1 MRGAC
6 KKFATGDSLS
16 PIDRGDGNV
25 MAKLGDVCTIVS
37 GTTPKTSVSEYWD
50 GDINWITPAELNE
63 DTVVINESKR
73 KITKAGVNSC
83 GLSPFPAG
91 TVILSSRAPIGKTA
105 MAGTEMYCNQGFKSL
120 ICSDKIHN
128 KYLFWFLRSKTE
140 MLNSLGRG
148 ATFKEISKSIVEN
161 IEIPLPDIS
170 EQRRIADTLDK
181 VSEGIEVCR
190 KMLGELDLMVKAK
203 FGEMFGNIPETEF
216 VTMGSVCS
224 LITDGTHQP
233 PKFVD
238 SGIPFLFVSN
248 ITTNMLT
255 YNAEKF
261 ISAETYAELMKR
273 TPVEIGDI
281 LLSTVGSYGHPAIV
295 KSNKQFSFQ
304 RHIAFLKPRH
314 NIIDSTFLHSA
325 ILTAGVQRQIEAKVK
340 GIAQKTLN
348 LSEIRTLRFPL
359 PPLQEQERYAAL
371 VKNINKSKLTIQEIR
386 DKMETEKLALMQG
399 YFK

>member
-1 MRGAC
+1 MS
-6 KKFATGDSLS
+6 FLT
-16 PIDRGDGNV
+16 
-25 MAKLGDVCTIVS
+25 DVCSIQYGYPFDS
-37 GTTPKTSVSEYWD
+37 ALFNSNDGTPLVRIRDVVPGFSNTYTTEKCDECYYVENDDMLIGMDGEFNIAYWKGGHAYLNQRVCKIIPKEGVHKRYLFYQLMPILKRIENRTAFVTVKHLS
-50 GDINWITPAELNE
+50 AKELN
-63 DTVVINESKR
+63 
-73 KITKAGVNSC
+73 KIE
-83 GLSPFPAG
+83 LS
-91 TVILSSRAPIGKTA
+91 
-105 MAGTEMYCNQGFKSL
+105 
-120 ICSDKIHN
+120 
-128 KYLFWFLRSKTE
+128 
-140 MLNSLGRG
+140 
-148 ATFKEISKSIVEN
+148 
-161 IEIPLPDIS
+161 LPDFPR
-170 EQRRIADTLDK
+170 QQRIADTLDK
-181 VSEGIEVCR
+181 VSEGIGLCR

-314 NIIDSTFLHSA
+314 NIIDSTFLHST

-386 DKMETEKLALMQG
+386 DKMETEKLALMQE
-399 YFK
+399 YFG

>member
-1 MRGAC
+1 M
-6 KKFATGDSLS
+6 
-16 PIDRGDGNV
+16 
-25 MAKLGDVCTIVS
+25 MKLGDICSFQSGGTPSRSNSKYFNGTI
-37 GTTPKTSVSEYWD
+37 P
-50 GDINWITPAELNE
+50 WIT
-63 DTVVINESKR
+63 TVALTGGVIDENSAVEFISDDAIR
-73 KITKAGVNSC
+73 QSAAKIVKPYSIMVGTRVGVGKVAINS
-83 GLSPFPAG
+83 
-91 TVILSSRAPIGKTA
+91 VA
-105 MAGTEMYCNQGFKSL
+105 MSTSQDVVSL
-120 ICSDKIHN
+120 IDIDETKWN
-128 KYLFWFLRSKTE
+128 KMFLVKFIQAKNNF
-140 MLNSLGRG
+140 LNSQARG
-148 ATFKEISKSIVEN
+148 ATIKGIK
-161 IEIPLPDIS
+161 IEVLAELELPDIDLPT
-170 EQRRIADTLDK
+170 QRWIADTLDK
-181 VSEGIEVCR
+181 VAEGIGLCR

-304 RHIAFLKPRH
+304 RHIAF
-314 NIIDSTFLHSA
+314 
-325 ILTAGVQRQIEAKVK
+325 
-340 GIAQKTLN
+340 
-348 LSEIRTLRFPL
+348 
-359 PPLQEQERYAAL
+359 
-371 VKNINKSKLTIQEIR
+371 
-386 DKMETEKLALMQG
+386 
-399 YFK
+399 

>member
-1 MRGAC
+1 M
-6 KKFATGDSLS
+6 
-16 PIDRGDGNV
+16 
-25 MAKLGDVCTIVS
+25 MKLGDICSFQSGGTPSRSNSKYFNGTI
-37 GTTPKTSVSEYWD
+37 P
-50 GDINWITPAELNE
+50 WIT
-63 DTVVINESKR
+63 TVALTGGVIDENSAVEFISDDAIR
-73 KITKAGVNSC
+73 QSAAKIVKPYSIMVGTRVGVGKVAINS
-83 GLSPFPAG
+83 
-91 TVILSSRAPIGKTA
+91 VA
-105 MAGTEMYCNQGFKSL
+105 MSTSQDVVSL
-120 ICSDKIHN
+120 IDIDETKWN
-128 KYLFWFLRSKTE
+128 KMFLVKFIQAKNNF
-140 MLNSLGRG
+140 LNSQARG
-148 ATFKEISKSIVEN
+148 ATIKGIK
-161 IEIPLPDIS
+161 IEVLAELELPDIDLPT
-170 EQRRIADTLDK
+170 QRWIADTLDK
-181 VSEGIEVCR
+181 VSEGIGLCGR
-190 KMLGELDLMVKAK
+190 MMDELDLMVKAK

-386 DKMETEKLALMQG
+386 DKMETEKLALMQE
-399 YFK
+399 YFG

>member
-1 MRGAC
+1 M
-6 KKFATGDSLS
+6 
-16 PIDRGDGNV
+16 
-25 MAKLGDVCTIVS
+25 MKLGDICSFQSGGTPSRSNSKYFNGTI
-37 GTTPKTSVSEYWD
+37 P
-50 GDINWITPAELNE
+50 WIT
-63 DTVVINESKR
+63 TVALTGGVIDENSAVEFISDDAIR
-73 KITKAGVNSC
+73 QSAAKIVKPYSIMVGTRVGVGKVAINS
-83 GLSPFPAG
+83 
-91 TVILSSRAPIGKTA
+91 VA
-105 MAGTEMYCNQGFKSL
+105 MSTSQDVVSL
-120 ICSDKIHN
+120 IDIDETKWN
-128 KYLFWFLRSKTE
+128 KMFLVKFIQAKNNF
-140 MLNSLGRG
+140 LNSQARG
-148 ATFKEISKSIVEN
+148 ATIKGIK
-161 IEIPLPDIS
+161 IEVLAELELPDIDLPT
-170 EQRRIADTLDK
+170 QRWIADTLDK

-203 FGEMFGNIPETEF
+203 FVEMFGNIPETEF
-216 VTMGSVCS
+216 ATMGSVCS

-386 DKMETEKLALMQG
+386 DKMETEKLALMQE

>member
-1 MRGAC
+1 M
-6 KKFATGDSLS
+6 
-16 PIDRGDGNV
+16 
-25 MAKLGDVCTIVS
+25 MKLGDICSFQSGGTPSRSNSKYFNGTI
-37 GTTPKTSVSEYWD
+37 P
-50 GDINWITPAELNE
+50 WIT
-63 DTVVINESKR
+63 TVALTGGVIDENSAVEFISDDAIR
-73 KITKAGVNSC
+73 QSAAKIVKPYSIMVGTRVGVGKVAINS
-83 GLSPFPAG
+83 
-91 TVILSSRAPIGKTA
+91 VA
-105 MAGTEMYCNQGFKSL
+105 MSTSQDVVSL
-120 ICSDKIHN
+120 IDIDETKWN
-128 KYLFWFLRSKTE
+128 KMFLVKFIQAKNNF
-140 MLNSLGRG
+140 LNSQARG
-148 ATFKEISKSIVEN
+148 ATIKGIK
-161 IEIPLPDIS
+161 IEVLAELELPDIDLPT
-170 EQRRIADTLDK
+170 QRWIADTLDK
-181 VSEGIEVCR
+181 VAEGIGLCR

-261 ISAETYAELMKR
+261 ISAETYAELMKS

-399 YFK
+399 YFG

>member
-1 MRGAC
+1 M
-6 KKFATGDSLS
+6 
-16 PIDRGDGNV
+16 
-25 MAKLGDVCTIVS
+25 MKLGDICSFQSGGTPSRSNSKYFNGTI
-37 GTTPKTSVSEYWD
+37 P
-50 GDINWITPAELNE
+50 WIT
-63 DTVVINESKR
+63 TVALTGGAIDENSAVEFISDDAIRQSAAKIVKPYSIMVGTRVGVGKVAINS
-73 KITKAGVNSC
+73 V
-83 GLSPFPAG
+83 
-91 TVILSSRAPIGKTA
+91 A
-105 MAGTEMYCNQGFKSL
+105 MSTSQDVVSL
-120 ICSDKIHN
+120 IDIDETKWN
-128 KYLFWFLRSKTE
+128 KMFLVKLIQAKNNF
-140 MLNSLGRG
+140 LNSQARG
-148 ATFKEISKSIVEN
+148 ATIKGIK
-161 IEIPLPDIS
+161 IEVLAELELPDIDLPT
-170 EQRRIADTLDK
+170 QRWIADTLDK

-190 KMLGELDLMVKAK
+190 RMLGELDLMVKAK

-386 DKMETEKLALMQG
+386 DKMETEKLALMQE

>member
-1 MRGAC
+1 M
-6 KKFATGDSLS
+6 
-16 PIDRGDGNV
+16 
-25 MAKLGDVCTIVS
+25 MKLGDICSFQSGGTPSRSNSKYFNGTI
-37 GTTPKTSVSEYWD
+37 P
-50 GDINWITPAELNE
+50 WIT
-63 DTVVINESKR
+63 TVALTGGVIDENSAVEFISDDAIR
-73 KITKAGVNSC
+73 QSAAKIVKPYSIMVGTRVGVGKVAINS
-83 GLSPFPAG
+83 
-91 TVILSSRAPIGKTA
+91 VA
-105 MAGTEMYCNQGFKSL
+105 MSTSQDVVSL
-120 ICSDKIHN
+120 IDIDETKWN
-128 KYLFWFLRSKTE
+128 KMFLVKFIQAKNNF
-140 MLNSLGRG
+140 LNSQARG
-148 ATFKEISKSIVEN
+148 ATIKGIK
-161 IEIPLPDIS
+161 IEVLAELELPDIDLPT
-170 EQRRIADTLDK
+170 QRWIADTLDK
-181 VSEGIEVCR
+181 VAEGIGLCR

-399 YFK
+399 YFG